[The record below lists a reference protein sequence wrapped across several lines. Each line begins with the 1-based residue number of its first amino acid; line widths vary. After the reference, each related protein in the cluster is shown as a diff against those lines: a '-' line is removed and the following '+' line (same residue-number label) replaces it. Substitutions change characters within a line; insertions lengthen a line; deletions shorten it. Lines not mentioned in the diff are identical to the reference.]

1 MIVAFFGS
9 SRVGKTTI
17 ARALQYQL
25 ALPLRSCGAA
35 VVERA
40 VQLGV
45 PFTDLPDDEHRAV
58 DHETLS
64 WVAGHELCL
73 VEGRFLDSVLAA
85 IAERTILVRLDATGE
100 DRRQRWAARN
110 MPLTSIELEELD
122 KVDVTFRARLYGTF
136 HPIRPVLTLS
146 TSELSVEACVQSV
159 VSQLG
164 ANLTIRG

>member
-1 MIVAFFGS
+1 MIVAFFGP

-17 ARALQYQL
+17 ARALQNQL

-40 VQLGV
+40 VRLGV

-58 DHETLS
+58 DRETLS
-64 WVAGHELCL
+64 WVAGHESCL

-85 IAERTILVRLDATGE
+85 IAGRTILVRLDATGE
-100 DRRQRWAARN
+100 DRCQRWAARN
-110 MPLTSIELEELD
+110 MPLTSTELEELD
-122 KVDVTFRARLYGTF
+122 KVDVTFRARLYGTSQ
-136 HPIRPVLTLS
+136 PIRPVLTLS

-164 ANLTIRG
+164 ASLTIRG